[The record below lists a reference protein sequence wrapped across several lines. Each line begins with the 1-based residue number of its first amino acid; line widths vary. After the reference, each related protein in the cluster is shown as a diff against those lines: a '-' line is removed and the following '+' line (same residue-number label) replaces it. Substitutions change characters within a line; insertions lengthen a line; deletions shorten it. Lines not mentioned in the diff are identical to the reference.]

1 MRSPGYAKVVKWI
14 SEAWAELDADMIASS
29 FQRYSITLR
38 NFDEYSNQLRHFM
51 RTTELVDDVVPHDEP
66 LADENVFDDTGDE
79 WEWQDQA
86 FQDSES
92 EVDQNEE

>member
-1 MRSPGYAKVVKWI
+1 M
-14 SEAWAELDADMIASS
+14 
-29 FQRYSITLR
+29 
-38 NFDEYSNQLRHFM
+38 
-51 RTTELVDDVVPHDEP
+51 VPHDEP

>member
-1 MRSPGYAKVVKWI
+1 M
-14 SEAWAELDADMIASS
+14 L
-29 FQRYSITLR
+29 
-38 NFDEYSNQLRHFM
+38 
-51 RTTELVDDVVPHDEP
+51 TTELVDDVVPHDEP